1 MSSVLCSASL
11 TSLVRSLQ
19 SLASPNADPPLTS
32 PPLPTR
38 IYTPAS
44 PLAQPAQLWRDMATD
59 LWAGRE
65 LAWRLAVRDISAQYR
80 QSALGVLW
88 ALIIPLANTAVWL
101 FLTGSKVVQVAA
113 TPVPYPVFVFTGTLL
128 WSILIDALNAPLM
141 QVNANKALLA
151 KINFPR
157 EALIVSGVYQTLFN
171 AAIKLGILLLVLP
184 FLGVHPGWGGLLIPM
199 GLLSLV
205 LTGTAL
211 GLLITPLG
219 VLYGD
224 IGRGI
229 PLITQFLMY
238 LSPVVF
244 PLASTGWTATLMR
257 LSPLTPLILNARA
270 WFTGQPPELL
280 GEWALTLGGSVLLLL
295 VVWLVYRL
303 SMPILIERM
312 SA

>member
-1 MSSVLCSASL
+1 M
-11 TSLVRSLQ
+11 
-19 SLASPNADPPLTS
+19 TS
-32 PPLPTR
+32 PPLQVR
-38 IYTPAS
+38 LYTPES
-44 PLAQPAQLWRDMATD
+44 PLAHPAKLWREMRQD

-80 QSALGVLW
+80 QSFLGVMW

-128 WSILIDALNAPLM
+128 WSILIDALNAPLQ

-157 EALIVSGVYQTLFN
+157 EALIVSGVLQTLFN
-171 AAIKLGILLLVLP
+171 GAIKLGILLLVLP
-184 FLGVHPGWGGLLIPM
+184 FMGVHAGWGALLIPV

-205 LTGTAL
+205 LMGTAV

-224 IGRGI
+224 MGRGI

-244 PLASTGWTATLMR
+244 PLAATGWTATLMR
-257 LSPLTPLILNARA
+257 LNPLTPLILNARS
-270 WFTGQPPELL
+270 WFTGQPAQLL
-280 GEWALTLGGSVLLLL
+280 GEWALAVGGSALLLL
-295 VVWLVYRL
+295 MVWMVYRL
-303 SMPILIERM
+303 AMPILIERM

>member
-1 MSSVLCSASL
+1 VTSA
-11 TSLVRSLQ
+11 
-19 SLASPNADPPLTS
+19 
-32 PPLPTR
+32 PLPIR
-38 IYTPAS
+38 VYTPAS
-44 PLAQPAQLWRDMATD
+44 PLAQPGQLWNEMVAD

-128 WSILIDALNAPLM
+128 WSILIDALNAPLQ

-157 EALIVSGVYQTLFN
+157 EALIVSGVYQALFN

-184 FLGVHPGWGGLLIPM
+184 FLDVHPGWGGLLIPV

-205 LTGTAL
+205 LTGTAV
-211 GLLITPLG
+211 GLAMTPLG

-229 PLITQFLMY
+229 PLVTQFLMY

-244 PLASTGWTATLMR
+244 PLASTGWTAALMR
-257 LSPLTPLILNARA
+257 FNPLTPLILNARA
-270 WFTGQPPELL
+270 WFTGQPAMLL
-280 GEWALTLGGSVLLLL
+280 GEWGFAVGGSVLLLL
-295 VVWLVYRL
+295 LVWMVYRL
-303 SMPILIERM
+303 AMPILIERM

>member
-1 MSSVLCSASL
+1 L
-11 TSLVRSLQ
+11 TT
-19 SLASPNADPPLTS
+19 A
-32 PPLPTR
+32 PLPIRT
-38 IYTPAS
+38 YTPAS
-44 PLAQPAQLWRDMATD
+44 PLAQPGLLWREMRQD
-59 LWAGRE
+59 LWASRE

-128 WSILIDALNAPLM
+128 WSILIDALNAPLL

-157 EALIVSGVYQTLFN
+157 EALIVSGIYQTLFN

-184 FLGVHPGWGGLLIPM
+184 FMGVHPGWGGLLIPE

-205 LTGTAL
+205 LTGTVV

-244 PLASTGWTATLMR
+244 PLATTGWTGTVMR
-257 LSPLTPLILNARA
+257 LNPLTPLILNARA
-270 WFTGQPPELL
+270 WFTGQPPQLL
-280 GEWALTLGGSVLLLL
+280 GEWALTLGGSAVLL
-295 VVWLVYRL
+295 VVVWMVYRL
-303 SMPILIERM
+303 AMPILIERM

>member
-1 MSSVLCSASL
+1 VTA
-11 TSLVRSLQ
+11 Q
-19 SLASPNADPPLTS
+19 S
-32 PPLPTR
+32 LPTR
-38 IYTPAS
+38 TYTPES
-44 PLAQPAQLWRDMATD
+44 PLAHPAKLWREMKQD

-88 ALIIPLANTAVWL
+88 ALINPLMTTAVWL
-101 FLTGSKVVQVAA
+101 FLSTSRLVQVAD
-113 TPVPYPVFVFTGTLL
+113 TGLPYPVFVFTGTLL
-128 WSILIDALNAPLM
+128 WSILIDAFNAPLQ
-141 QVNANKALLA
+141 QVSSNKPLLA

-157 EALIVSGVYQTLFN
+157 EALILTGIYQTLFN

-184 FLGVHPGWGGLLIPM
+184 FLGIHPGWGGLLIPV
-199 GLLSLV
+199 GIFALV

-211 GLLITPLG
+211 GLAITPLG

-244 PLASTGWTATLMR
+244 PLATTGWTGTVMR
-257 LSPLTPLILNARA
+257 LNPLTPMILNARA
-270 WFTGQPPELL
+270 WFTGQPPQLL
-280 GEWALTLGGSVLLLL
+280 GEWALAVGGSAVLLLL
-295 VVWLVYRL
+295 VWMVYRL
-303 SMPILIERM
+303 AMPILIERM

>member
-1 MSSVLCSASL
+1 VTTA
-11 TSLVRSLQ
+11 
-19 SLASPNADPPLTS
+19 

-38 IYTPAS
+38 TYTPES
-44 PLAQPAQLWRDMATD
+44 PLAHPGKLWGEMVQD

-80 QSALGVLW
+80 QSVLGVLW
-88 ALIIPLANTAVWL
+88 ALIIPLANTSVWL
-101 FLTGSKVVQVAA
+101 FLSASKVVQVGA

-128 WSILIDALNAPLM
+128 WSILIDALNAPLQ

-157 EALIVSGVYQTLFN
+157 EALILSGIYQTLFN
-171 AAIKLGILLLVLP
+171 GAIKLGILLLVLP
-184 FLGVHPGWGGLLIPM
+184 FLGVHPGWGGLLIPL
-199 GLLSLV
+199 GLFSLV
-205 LTGTAL
+205 LTGTAA

-257 LSPLTPLILNARA
+257 LNPLTPLILNARA
-270 WFTGQPPELL
+270 WFTGQSPQLL
-280 GEWALTLGGSVLLLL
+280 GEWTLALGGSAVLLLL
-295 VVWLVYRL
+295 VWMVYRL
-303 SMPILIERM
+303 AMPILIERM

>member
-1 MSSVLCSASL
+1 VTTA
-11 TSLVRSLQ
+11 
-19 SLASPNADPPLTS
+19 
-32 PPLPTR
+32 PPLPVR
-38 IYTPAS
+38 IYTPES
-44 PLAQPAQLWRDMATD
+44 ELAHPRRLWREMVRD

-80 QSALGVLW
+80 QSALGVVW
-88 ALIIPLANTAVWL
+88 ALINPLTTTAVWL
-101 FLTGSKVVQVAA
+101 FLSTSRLVQVAE
-113 TPVPYPVFVFTGTLL
+113 TGIPYPVFVFTGTLL
-128 WSILIDALNAPLM
+128 WSILVDSFNAPLG
-141 QVNANKALLA
+141 QVNANKPLLA

-157 EALIVSGVYQTLFN
+157 EALILTGIYQTLFN

-184 FLGVHPGWGGLLIPM
+184 FLGIHPGWGGLLIPV
-199 GLLSLV
+199 GILALV

-211 GLLITPLG
+211 GLAITPLG

-244 PLASTGWTATLMR
+244 PLATTGWTGTVMR
-257 LSPLTPLILNARA
+257 LNPLTPLILNARA
-270 WFTGQPPELL
+270 WFTGQPPQLL
-280 GEWALTLGGSVLLLL
+280 GEWALAVGGSAVLLLL
-295 VVWLVYRL
+295 VWMVYRL
-303 SMPILIERM
+303 AMPILIERM

>member
-1 MSSVLCSASL
+1 MFEHKRRLMAPN
-11 TSLVRSLQ
+11 LQ
-19 SLASPNADPPLTS
+19 HPPRRN
-32 PPLPTR
+32 PMPEAR
-38 IYTPAS
+38 IEEARIVH
-44 PLAQPAQLWRDMATD
+44 A
-59 LWAGRE
+59 E
-65 LAWRLAVRDISAQYR
+65 LADNNGAISDDELARNFSNRNPDFRY
-80 QSALGVLW
+80 
-88 ALIIPLANTAVWL
+88 
-101 FLTGSKVVQVAA
+101 VA
-113 TPVPYPVFVFTGTLL
+113 PFNKWFVFTGTLL
-128 WSILIDALNAPLM
+128 WSILIDALNAPLL

-184 FLGVHPGWGGLLIPM
+184 FLGVHPGLGGLLIPL

-229 PLITQFLMY
+229 PLITQFLMF

-257 LSPLTPLILNARA
+257 LNPLTPLILNARA

-280 GEWALTLGGSVLLLL
+280 GEWALALGGSALLLL
-295 VVWLVYRL
+295 LVWLVYRL
-303 SMPILIERM
+303 AMPILIERM

>member
-1 MSSVLCSASL
+1 MTA
-11 TSLVRSLQ
+11 Q
-19 SLASPNADPPLTS
+19 
-32 PPLPTR
+32 PLPTR
-38 IYTPAS
+38 TYTPES
-44 PLAQPAQLWRDMATD
+44 PLAHPAKLWREMKQD

-88 ALIIPLANTAVWL
+88 ALINPLMTTAVWL
-101 FLTGSKVVQVAA
+101 FLSTSRLVQVAD
-113 TPVPYPVFVFTGTLL
+113 TGLPYPVFVFTGTLL
-128 WSILIDALNAPLM
+128 WSILIDAFNAPLQ
-141 QVNANKALLA
+141 QVSSNKPLLA

-157 EALIVSGVYQTLFN
+157 EALILTGIYQTLFN

-184 FLGVHPGWGGLLIPM
+184 FLGIHPGWGGLLIPV
-199 GLLSLV
+199 GIFALV

-211 GLLITPLG
+211 GLAITPLG

-244 PLASTGWTATLMR
+244 PLATTGWTGTVMR
-257 LSPLTPLILNARA
+257 LNPLTPMILNARA
-270 WFTGQPPELL
+270 WFTGQPPQLL
-280 GEWALTLGGSVLLLL
+280 GEWALAVGGSAVLLLL
-295 VVWLVYRL
+295 VWMVYSL
-303 SMPILIERM
+303 AMPILIERM

>member
-1 MSSVLCSASL
+1 MAVL
-11 TSLVRSLQ
+11 
-19 SLASPNADPPLTS
+19 
-32 PPLPTR
+32 
-38 IYTPAS
+38 
-44 PLAQPAQLWRDMATD
+44 
-59 LWAGRE
+59 
-65 LAWRLAVRDISAQYR
+65 
-80 QSALGVLW
+80 
-88 ALIIPLANTAVWL
+88 WL
-101 FLTGSKVVQVAA
+101 FLTGSKVVQVAP

-141 QVNANKALLA
+141 QVNVNKALLA

-157 EALIVSGVYQTLFN
+157 EALILSGVYQTLFN
-171 AAIKLGILLLVLP
+171 AAIKVGILLLVLP
-184 FLGVHPGWGGLLIPM
+184 FLGVHPGWGGLLIPL

-229 PLITQFLMY
+229 PLITRFLMY

-244 PLASTGWTATLMR
+244 PLASTGWTAMLMR
-257 LSPLTPLILNARA
+257 LNPLTPLILNARG
-270 WFTGQPPELL
+270 WFTAQPLQLL
-280 GEWALTLGGSVLLLL
+280 GEWALAVGGSALLLL
-295 VVWLVYRL
+295 LLVWLVYRL
-303 SMPILIERM
+303 AMPILIERM

>member
-1 MSSVLCSASL
+1 M
-11 TSLVRSLQ
+11 T
-19 SLASPNADPPLTS
+19 
-32 PPLPTR
+32 TR
-38 IYTPAS
+38 QTIRTYTPAS
-44 PLAQPAQLWRDMATD
+44 PLLQPGLLCREMVAD
-59 LWAGRE
+59 LCAGRE

-80 QSALGVLW
+80 QSVLGVLW

-101 FLTGSKVVQVAA
+101 FLTGSNVVQVAV
-113 TPVPYPVFVFTGTLL
+113 TSVPYPVFVFTGTLL
-128 WSILIDALNAPLM
+128 WSILIDALNAPLQ
-141 QVNANKALLA
+141 QVNANRALLA

-157 EALIVSGVYQTLFN
+157 EALILTGIYQTLFN
-171 AAIKLGILLLVLP
+171 AAIKVGILLLVLP
-184 FLGVHPGWGGLLIPM
+184 FMGVHPGWGGLLIPV

-205 LTGTAL
+205 LTGTAV

-244 PLASTGWTATLMR
+244 PLATMGWTATLMR
-257 LSPLTPLILNARA
+257 FNPLTPLILNARA
-270 WFTGQPPELL
+270 WFIGQPSQLL
-280 GEWALTLGGSVLLLL
+280 LEWALVMSGSMLLL
-295 VVWLVYRL
+295 VVASLAYRL
-303 SMPILIERM
+303 AMPILIERM

>member
-1 MSSVLCSASL
+1 MSSH
-11 TSLVRSLQ
+11 
-19 SLASPNADPPLTS
+19 
-32 PPLPTR
+32 LPTR

-44 PLAQPAQLWRDMATD
+44 PLAQPGMLWREMVAD

-80 QSALGVLW
+80 QSALGILW
-88 ALIIPLANTAVWL
+88 ALINPLTTTAVWL
-101 FLTGSKVVQVAA
+101 FLSTSRLVQVAE
-113 TPVPYPVFVFTGTLL
+113 TGIPYPVFVFTGTLL
-128 WSILIDALNAPLM
+128 WSILIDAFNAPLG
-141 QVNANKALLA
+141 QVNANRALLA

-157 EALIVSGVYQTLFN
+157 EALILTGIYQTLFN
-171 AAIKLGILLLVLP
+171 GTIKIGILLLVLP
-184 FLGVHPGWGGLLIPM
+184 FVGVHTGWGALLIPV
-199 GLLSLV
+199 GVFALV

-211 GLLITPLG
+211 GLAITPVG

-244 PLASTGWTATLMR
+244 PLATTGWTATLMR
-257 LSPLTPLILNARA
+257 LNPLTPLILNARA
-270 WFTGQPPELL
+270 WFTGQPAQLL
-280 GEWALTLGGSVLLLL
+280 GEWVLAVGGSALLLL
-295 VVWLVYRL
+295 LVWLVYRL
-303 SMPILIERM
+303 AMPILIERM

>member
-1 MSSVLCSASL
+1 VTTA
-11 TSLVRSLQ
+11 
-19 SLASPNADPPLTS
+19 

-38 IYTPAS
+38 TYTPES
-44 PLAQPAQLWRDMATD
+44 PLAHPGKLWGEMVQD

-80 QSALGVLW
+80 QSVLGVLW
-88 ALIIPLANTAVWL
+88 ALIIPLANTSVWL
-101 FLTGSKVVQVAA
+101 FLSASKVVQVGA

-128 WSILIDALNAPLM
+128 WSILIDALNAPLQ

-157 EALIVSGVYQTLFN
+157 EALILSGIYQTLFN
-171 AAIKLGILLLVLP
+171 GAIKLGILLLVLP
-184 FLGVHPGWGGLLIPM
+184 FLGVHPGWGGLLIPL
-199 GLLSLV
+199 GLFSLV
-205 LTGTAL
+205 LIGTAA

-257 LSPLTPLILNARA
+257 LNPLTPLILNARA
-270 WFTGQPPELL
+270 WFTGQSPQLL
-280 GEWALTLGGSVLLLL
+280 GEWTLALGGSAVLLLL
-295 VVWLVYRL
+295 VWMVYRL
-303 SMPILIERM
+303 AMPILIERM

>member
-1 MSSVLCSASL
+1 VTA
-11 TSLVRSLQ
+11 Q
-19 SLASPNADPPLTS
+19 
-32 PPLPTR
+32 PLPTR
-38 IYTPAS
+38 TYTPES
-44 PLAQPAQLWRDMATD
+44 PLAHPAKLWREMKQD

-88 ALIIPLANTAVWL
+88 ALINPLMTTAVWL
-101 FLTGSKVVQVAA
+101 FLSTSRLVQVAD
-113 TPVPYPVFVFTGTLL
+113 TGLPYPVFVFTGTLL
-128 WSILIDALNAPLM
+128 WSILIDAFNAPLQ
-141 QVNANKALLA
+141 QVSSNKPLLA

-157 EALIVSGVYQTLFN
+157 EALILTGIYQTLFN

-184 FLGVHPGWGGLLIPM
+184 FLGIHPGWGGLLIPV
-199 GLLSLV
+199 GILALV

-211 GLLITPLG
+211 GLAITPLG

-244 PLASTGWTATLMR
+244 PLATTGWTGTVMR
-257 LSPLTPLILNARA
+257 LNPLTPMILNARA
-270 WFTGQPPELL
+270 WFTGQPPQLL
-280 GEWALTLGGSVLLLL
+280 GEWALAVGGSAVLLLL
-295 VVWLVYRL
+295 VWMVYRL
-303 SMPILIERM
+303 AMPILIERM